1 MSLNSPLFRAHA
13 FETLTIQTHFVPQS
27 LNTNTNTAV
36 ILKINSDKKIHAI
49 FVITFLLA

>member
-13 FETLTIQTHFVPQS
+13 FETLTIQTHFVLQS
-27 LNTNTNTAV
+27 LNINTAV
-36 ILKINSDKKIHAI
+36 ILKINYDKKIHAI